1 MGQQGNRAE
10 LPNNTTTKMLE
21 QPSSQ
26 PIRKVTV
33 TDRLLEF
40 VLGSAEAVSQRTQQS
55 LQALQNSKS
64 TISIKVEK

>member
-33 TDRLLEF
+33 ADRLLEF
-40 VLGSAEAVSQRTQQS
+40 VLGSAQAVSQRTQQS

>member
-33 TDRLLEF
+33 ADRLLEF
-40 VLGSAEAVSQRTQQS
+40 VLGSAQAVSQRIQQS

-64 TISIKVEK
+64 TSSIKVEK

>member
-1 MGQQGNRAE
+1 
-10 LPNNTTTKMLE
+10 MLE

-33 TDRLLEF
+33 ADRLLEF
-40 VLGSAEAVSQRTQQS
+40 VLGSAQAVSQRTQQS

-64 TISIKVEK
+64 TSSIKVEK